1 MITVVRTRF
10 NPVAVTDLGTRMAQ
24 CGPKERSQPI
34 CMIRIF
40 RVLVFSVI
48 ALAGSTHLSAA
59 RPTVHQTLEGF
70 DNPIS
75 CAFSLDG
82 TVLYV
87 VNSARGEYGWI
98 LGKGAIS
105 KVELSTD
112 GTLAIA
118 EPKFTANLAGPMGIA
133 VLPVAVGRFAAGT
146 LFVSQGGAWVVNR
159 SGKLVRN
166 SFDLETGVFA
176 IDPASGQI
184 VGKLLMGPGS
194 AFSKSLGHGVVNP
207 LGLGFDPQG
216 NLYLCDGGSG
226 GRNLDPPIEGRPG
239 IIKIPGGALEDI
251 AGNQQV
257 GGVEFLDVSY
267 VPTTAF
273 WDHSKD
279 GLIVTTG
286 SGRGPL
292 GGAIFRL
299 PGGDI
304 TIDKGQIETIGQGLS
319 AISGAFVTRKG
330 TFFAVVT
337 SGEIR
342 QVRSKEKYR
351 RIKFRPELYLVSP
364 GALATKPFPDGRLMV
379 VMTEQAGGGIAD
391 WWQRIQVIFFPP
403 GM

>member
-1 MITVVRTRF
+1 
-10 NPVAVTDLGTRMAQ
+10 
-24 CGPKERSQPI
+24 
-34 CMIRIF
+34 MIRLF

-48 ALAGSTHLSAA
+48 ALLGSTHLRAA

-75 CAFSLDG
+75 CAFSVDG

-98 LGKGAIS
+98 HGKGAIS

-146 LFVSQGGAWVVNR
+146 LFVSQGGAWVVDR

-176 IDPASGQI
+176 IDPTSGQI
-184 VGKLLMGPGS
+184 VGKLLMGPGT
-194 AFSKSLGHGVVNP
+194 AFSKSAGHGVVNP
-207 LGLGFDPQG
+207 LGLCFDPKG
-216 NLYLCDGGSG
+216 NLFLCDGGSG
-226 GRNLDPPIEGRPG
+226 GRNLDPPIEGKPG
-239 IIKIPGGALEDI
+239 VLKIPGGALEDV
-251 AGNQQV
+251 AGNRQV
-257 GGVEFLDVSY
+257 RGVEFIDVSY
-267 VPTTAF
+267 VPTTVF
-273 WDHSKD
+273 WDREKD

-299 PGGDI
+299 PRGDF
-304 TIDKGQIETIGQGLS
+304 TVDKGQIETIGQGLS
-319 AISGAFVTRKG
+319 AISGAFKTQKG

-342 QVRSKEKYR
+342 QVRSKEKFR
-351 RIKFRPELYLVSP
+351 QIKFRPELYLVSP
-364 GALATKPFPDGRLMV
+364 GALATKPFPDGRMMV

-391 WWQRIQVIFFPP
+391 WRQRIQVIFFPP
-403 GM
+403 DM